1 MMNPRPRKKWKK
13 NGTATKRLA
22 LTGQNMNEK
31 TIEQMELISRPSI
44 SATILALRP
53 GQSLTLSFDM
63 VGSSNSLRNRA
74 SLLGEKM
81 GRSYSVHSDRETR
94 TYTVTRNS

>member
-1 MMNPRPRKKWKK
+1 M
-13 NGTATKRLA
+13 LA
-22 LTGQNMNEK
+22 LTGQNMNVK
-31 TIEQMELISRPSI
+31 TIKQMELITRPSI
-44 SATILALRP
+44 SATIVALRP

-81 GRSYSVHSDRETR
+81 GRSYSVHADRETR